1 MKKSNS
7 TLNNK
12 DYHPINGLRFLFL
25 SLVFLFQT
33 TVLAQE
39 LPEAQKKQVSN
50 YLSALEAAEN
60 AQEYAKA
67 AGASGKIGYIYW
79 NNQLLDEA
87 VTYLEKSI
95 SYNERV
101 NNKNGIKSVRL
112 QLGLVKID
120 KQDYTGALQEF
131 TKGVAVAK
139 ELKSKEDILSGL
151 INISAI
157 NQSLSNHQAAIDA
170 GLEALDLA
178 KELDNINLTKRSYG
192 ILYESYQSLG
202 DSEKS
207 IEYFDLYST
216 VDKFLK
222 NEQVKQITTESN
234 QKVAQIASAKEQSD
248 AMLAISQL
256 ELNRVQDS
264 LRLAQEISERQSLQL
279 KLNQVTISEKEAQL
293 ENERIIRYGL
303 TTVISLTLVFLI
315 ILYVQYRQKK
325 QKNILLEE
333 QKKEIEKQGE
343 NLAIKNEELMA
354 VNKEKNLM
362 MSMVAHDLKK
372 PINDLTS
379 LALILNDYRDNL
391 PEDFNNLVSVLQQSS
406 QGYREMVHKI
416 LDAGAIENRKLNI
429 AEEKLA
435 VTELLQKNADSQKLI
450 ADEKNIKIDRSD
462 VPNEAFIKAD
472 RIYLA
477 QAIENV
483 LYNSMKYSPE
493 NSTVFLG
500 AKEENDHYKL
510 YVRDEGPGISPEDQK
525 YLFETFRVLKNG
537 DKEST
542 GLGLSISKKYM
553 EAMGGDIACESELGK
568 GATFYFTVKKG

>member
-1 MKKSNS
+1 MIRLWIKSIS
-7 TLNNK
+7 
-12 DYHPINGLRFLFL
+12 I
-25 SLVFLFQT
+25 VFLFQSGA
-33 TVLAQE
+33 LAQN
-39 LPEAQKKQVSN
+39 LPDDQRNQVDNYKK
-50 YLSALEAAEN
+50 ALEAAEAAN
-60 AQEYAKA
+60 NYSQA
-67 AGASGKIGYIYW
+67 AGISGKIGYIYW

-87 VTYLEKSI
+87 VNYLEKSI
-95 SYNERV
+95 QFNQQTD
-101 NNKNGIKSVRL
+101 NKNGIKTVRL

-120 KQDYTGALQEF
+120 MQDYQGALEEF
-131 TKGVAVAK
+131 NQGVLIAK
-139 ELKSKEDILSGL
+139 ELNRKEDILSGL
-151 INISAI
+151 INVASI
-157 NQSLSNHQAAIDA
+157 NQSLSNHQEAIAA

-178 KELDNINLTKRSYG
+178 KELDNLNLTKRCYG
-192 ILYESYQSLG
+192 ILYESYQSIG

-216 VDKFLK
+216 VDKYLK
-222 NEQVKQITTESN
+222 NEQVKQITAESN
-234 QKVAQIASAKEQSD
+234 QKVQQIASAKEQSD
-248 AMLAISQL
+248 EMLAISQL

-264 LRLAQEISERQSLQL
+264 LRLAQEIGERQRLQL
-279 KLNQVTISEKEAQL
+279 KLNEMTISEKEAQL

-303 TTVISLTLVFLI
+303 TGIISLTLIFLI
-315 ILYVQYRQKK
+315 VLYIQYRQKK

-333 QKKEIEKQGE
+333 QKREIEKQGE
-343 NLAIKNEELMA
+343 NLAIKNEELTA
-354 VNKEKNLM
+354 LNKEKNLM

-379 LALILNDYRDNL
+379 LAFILNDYKDQL
-391 PEDFNNLVSVLQQSS
+391 PEDFNNLVAVLQQSS

-435 VTELLQKNADSQKLI
+435 VEEILQKNADSQKLI
-450 ADEKNIKIDRSD
+450 ADKKNIKIDKSD
-462 VPNEAFIKAD
+462 IPDKAFVKAD

-493 NSTVFLG
+493 NSTVHLG
-500 AKEENDHYKL
+500 AIEENGHYKL
-510 YVRDEGPGISPEDQK
+510 YVRDEGPGISAEDQK
-525 YLFETFRVLKNG
+525 YLFETFKVLKNG

-553 EAMGGDIACESELGK
+553 EAMGGDISCESELGN
-568 GATFYFTVKKG
+568 GTTFYFTVKKG

>member
-12 DYHPINGLRFLFL
+12 DYHPINGLRCFFL
-25 SLVFLFQT
+25 SLVFLLQT
-33 TVLAQE
+33 TVQAQE

-372 PINDLTS
+372 PINRDGFTS
-379 LALILNDYRDNL
+379 NL
-391 PEDFNNLVSVLQQSS
+391 
-406 QGYREMVHKI
+406 
-416 LDAGAIENRKLNI
+416 
-429 AEEKLA
+429 
-435 VTELLQKNADSQKLI
+435 
-450 ADEKNIKIDRSD
+450 
-462 VPNEAFIKAD
+462 
-472 RIYLA
+472 
-477 QAIENV
+477 
-483 LYNSMKYSPE
+483 
-493 NSTVFLG
+493 
-500 AKEENDHYKL
+500 
-510 YVRDEGPGISPEDQK
+510 
-525 YLFETFRVLKNG
+525 
-537 DKEST
+537 
-542 GLGLSISKKYM
+542 
-553 EAMGGDIACESELGK
+553 
-568 GATFYFTVKKG
+568 